1 MGLAARATWI
11 SHGISH
17 GNMDESPK
25 LRGRETVLDARTI
38 NCKDTRMLSV
48 RTGEKLRAIS
58 EVARKGRRVKD
69 LRRLMNHPD
78 LWMQA
83 YLNIQGNKGALTRG
97 TTATTM
103 DGYSPER
110 AANLVELIR
119 ERRYKPH
126 PVRRVNI
133 PKKGAGKTRPL
144 GIPSADDKLVQE
156 VVRMLLEQIYEPF
169 FKDSSH
175 GFRPKRSCHTALRTI
190 QRVWQGTKWLIDI
203 DITGY
208 FNNMNHEV
216 LMALLAKRIED
227 TQFLDLIRDMLNAG
241 YVEEWQYHRTY
252 SGTPQGGIVSPIL
265 ANIYL
270 HEFDEFIEQK
280 KREFDRG
287 TERREGKE
295 WHNVTTY
302 LQYYRK
308 RIDTLKGDNTPDA
321 VATRERYEQKV
332 QELLARQKRLP
343 ASDPLDPNYRRLH
356 YVRYADDFLIG
367 IIGARQDAQSVF
379 EEVKAFLDTTLKLAT
394 SEEKSGIH
402 HAKEGTTFL
411 GYVVQTFTSELMHM
425 IRSKNF
431 TRVGAAMRR
440 VLREK
445 IQLRIPQT
453 LMSEFCQRKGY
464 GDYEKLQPSR
474 NPIWLQMDDEE
485 ILLGYNAEMRG
496 IANYYA
502 LATGAKRGLQ
512 RLMFMAESSFLRTLA
527 DKHDMTATAVASKLR
542 QGRDFVI
549 TTQPKEGKAR
559 RYVLFKLRDWKPPK
573 SKDDK
578 YSDEATQTSIMLR
591 ASRSSLAQRLAA
603 SICESCGNTG
613 GYFEVHHVRKL
624 KDVKGKQGWEHIM
637 IARKRKTMV
646 LCIECHDLLHAGK
659 LSDRRKKF

>member
-270 HEFDEFIEQK
+270 HEFDEFI
-280 KREFDRG
+280 
-287 TERREGKE
+287 
-295 WHNVTTY
+295 
-302 LQYYRK
+302 
-308 RIDTLKGDNTPDA
+308 
-321 VATRERYEQKV
+321 
-332 QELLARQKRLP
+332 
-343 ASDPLDPNYRRLH
+343 
-356 YVRYADDFLIG
+356 
-367 IIGARQDAQSVF
+367 
-379 EEVKAFLDTTLKLAT
+379 
-394 SEEKSGIH
+394 
-402 HAKEGTTFL
+402 
-411 GYVVQTFTSELMHM
+411 
-425 IRSKNF
+425 
-431 TRVGAAMRR
+431 
-440 VLREK
+440 
-445 IQLRIPQT
+445 
-453 LMSEFCQRKGY
+453 
-464 GDYEKLQPSR
+464 
-474 NPIWLQMDDEE
+474 
-485 ILLGYNAEMRG
+485 
-496 IANYYA
+496 
-502 LATGAKRGLQ
+502 
-512 RLMFMAESSFLRTLA
+512 
-527 DKHDMTATAVASKLR
+527 
-542 QGRDFVI
+542 
-549 TTQPKEGKAR
+549 
-559 RYVLFKLRDWKPPK
+559 
-573 SKDDK
+573 
-578 YSDEATQTSIMLR
+578 
-591 ASRSSLAQRLAA
+591 
-603 SICESCGNTG
+603 
-613 GYFEVHHVRKL
+613 
-624 KDVKGKQGWEHIM
+624 
-637 IARKRKTMV
+637 
-646 LCIECHDLLHAGK
+646 
-659 LSDRRKKF
+659 